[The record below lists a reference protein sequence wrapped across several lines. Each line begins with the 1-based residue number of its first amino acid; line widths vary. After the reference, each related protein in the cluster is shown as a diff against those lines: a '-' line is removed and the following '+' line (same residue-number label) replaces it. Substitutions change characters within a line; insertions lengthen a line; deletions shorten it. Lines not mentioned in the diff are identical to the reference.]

1 MPWHSSSRL
10 DGGIDMAVHYHM
22 INGSNPELHQEFGCH
37 DEQRRKSAAILTIGK
52 NKLNRKLCNLRK
64 MSMNEGLLTRS
75 KRDF

>member
-10 DGGIDMAVHYHM
+10 DGGLDMAVHYHM

-52 NKLNRKLCNLRK
+52 QKLNTKQLSL
-64 MSMNEGLLTRS
+64 SEA
-75 KRDF
+75 F